1 MKVHTCD
8 WLLKD
13 LHLHLSHMATNRVG
27 EVKKYKNMNYRIR
40 ILVFFVN
47 RKLQMMQMLTFPE
60 KFPQTHKTNCSSHL
74 PPVTVGLLQ
83 ENKPFALPDA
93 DLPSISPAVVIVI
106 LGLEDHRTAGDPT
119 HRHPPGGYHRCRS
132 RLLVVP
138 HRAPPSPRQ
147 HGSLHSPSA
156 SFTGSMR
163 MAETG
168 DTGWVGTGQ
177 VRLEPGQCHDLKHA
191 GTERE
196 RMD

>member
-1 MKVHTCD
+1 
-8 WLLKD
+8 
-13 LHLHLSHMATNRVG
+13 
-27 EVKKYKNMNYRIR
+27 MNYRIR
-40 ILVFFVN
+40 IFVFLVN
-47 RKLQMMQMLTFPE
+47 RKLQMMQ
-60 KFPQTHKTNCSSHL
+60 KFPQTHKTNYFSHL

-93 DLPSISPAVVIVI
+93 DLPSISPTVIIVI

-119 HRHPPGGYHRCRS
+119 HRHPPGGHHRCRS

-177 VRLEPGQCHDLKHA
+177 VRLEPGQCHDLKHT